1 MQGINNGDNGNN
13 FESSQSSGAPGE
25 YPSVRADYST
35 QQIKDRTEE
44 RQEDSLEISGGQWCS
59 D

>member
-25 YPSVRADYST
+25 YPRVRADYST
-35 QQIKDRTEE
+35 QQIKDRTED
-44 RQEDSLEISGGQWCS
+44 RQEDSLEISGGQ
-59 D
+59 